1 MHHGRE
7 DTGGESALGACPAAS
22 QLFAGKLDVHAF
34 NTILSKF
41 QQAILP
47 NYLKNTPT
55 HNLYW
60 GIIPVNCSSIHVGR
74 YQNRFRAPKDEKKFR
89 GYRQVYVGRQS
100 SRVTKMGYNPD
111 ASQYQIYLVDESK
124 GQVIG

>member
-1 MHHGRE
+1 MAEKILEG
-7 DTGGESALGACPAAS
+7 S
-22 QLFAGKLDVHAF
+22 QHWGHV
-34 NTILSKF
+34 
-41 QQAILP
+41 QLP
-47 NYLKNTPT
+47 VNYLLANLMFTLLIQYSPNSNKLSYPTTSKIPT